1 MLSERYPMLYGPS
14 VAAHRSARR
23 LHWMFERAAPSR
35 SDGTFEAGFRVA
47 SHRSILL
54 RQLGDVDMDLQRNKV
69 TNLRLALATIEGR
82 VLRPGQELSFWRCVG
97 EPNARRGYLPG
108 LVLVHGRMA
117 SSAGGG
123 LCQLSNLLHWLVLH
137 SPLRVAEH
145 HHHGYDP
152 FPDSGRQVPF
162 GSGATVFY
170 NYVDL
175 KFDNPT
181 LANYKIHLW
190 LTDTELRG
198 EIWADRLPPVSYHVH
213 EEGHRFFM
221 RNGQIYRE
229 NMLWRTAHDRAT
241 GNQVARE
248 LISHNVFPVL
258 YRPDPNVVI
267 EPETLH

>member
-1 MLSERYPMLYGPS
+1 
-14 VAAHRSARR
+14 VDSA
-23 LHWMFERAAPSR
+23 S
-35 SDGTFEAGFRVA
+35 FRTCC
-47 SHRSILL
+47 I
-54 RQLGDVDMDLQRNKV
+54 
-69 TNLRLALATIEGR
+69 
-82 VLRPGQELSFWRCVG
+82 
-97 EPNARRGYLPG
+97 
-108 LVLVHGRMA
+108 
-117 SSAGGG
+117 
-123 LCQLSNLLHWLVLH
+123 WLVLH
-137 SPLRVAEH
+137 SPLRVVEH

-181 LANYKIHLW
+181 SANYKIHLW

-221 RNGQIYRE
+221 RNGQVYRE

-241 GNQVARE
+241 GNQVACE

-258 YRPDPNVVI
+258 YQPDSSVVI
-267 EPETLH
+267 EPETIH